1 MWTYKYRSCGLRR
14 ARISSSQPTTHQRV
28 DHESA
33 ETAMAEPSTANKTN
47 DIARHT
53 PFVALR
59 KPLAPFLCRLRFY
72 AGSCTWISEKST
84 LLGPWVNKG

>member
-1 MWTYKYRSCGLRR
+1 MYITNI
-14 ARISSSQPTTHQRV
+14 A
-28 DHESA
+28 D
-33 ETAMAEPSTANKTN
+33 TAMAEPSVANNTN

-59 KPLAPFLCRLRFY
+59 KPFATFRCSLRCF
-72 AGSCTWISEKST
+72 ARFCTWTSEKST